1 MIGRCIIFL
10 QDIGR
15 EVNLV
20 TGWWA
25 VLGAVL
31 ATIFFYTV
39 GLSLVTV
46 INDPNLLEEL
56 VVTGLILMGVLMNVF
71 IGVIL
76 VHTIDKESEEDA

>member
-1 MIGRCIIFL
+1 M
-10 QDIGR
+10 
-15 EVNLV
+15 

-56 VVTGLILMGVLMNVF
+56 VVTGLLLMGVLMNVF